1 MKVNFSNIVGKI
13 KPMHA
18 VGQPPMVGTD
28 CSYFRY
34 LKEANIPYARLHDVG
49 MKRLLPM
56 VDISCIF
63 PDMSKDENDPA
74 NYDFEYTDVLVAGL
88 MQNDCPPIFRL
99 GETIEN
105 AIAKGFKPR

>member
-49 MKRLLPM
+49 MKRLTPM

-63 PDMSKDENDPA
+63 PDMSKDENDPL
-74 NYDFEYTDVLVAGL
+74 FTVIFISS
-88 MQNDCPPIFRL
+88 PPVESL
-99 GETIEN
+99 
-105 AIAKGFKPR
+105 PS